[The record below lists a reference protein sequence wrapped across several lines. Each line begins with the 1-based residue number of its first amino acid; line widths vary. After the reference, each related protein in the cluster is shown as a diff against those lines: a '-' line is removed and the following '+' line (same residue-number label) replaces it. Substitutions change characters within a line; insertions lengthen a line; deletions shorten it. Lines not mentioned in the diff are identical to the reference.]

1 MPCYRLH
8 VHIYMY
14 MYKMYMYLTARVGE
28 LNKGGLAAIAY
39 EIKELFCGLFDQ
51 IYEDRHQ

>member
-1 MPCYRLH
+1 MLCYRLH
-8 VHIYMY
+8 VHIH
-14 MYKMYMYLTARVGE
+14 MYMYLTARVGK